1 MRIAQLAVFG
11 VIGFASAA
19 GAMPVYTLQNSASV
33 VAGGNSA
40 NQNTG
45 VLVNQAAPAVLLS
58 ETLPGGSEMATA
70 SATAAPGVLGV
81 LAKVSSANA
90 TAEFTDTL
98 TIFGTGQV
106 TLGFSL
112 AVTGLLSGCASCPAQ
127 ASVSSS
133 LSVPGGDAYLN
144 NIGGVSYAQSFA
156 GGTSNLTASPAV
168 PIIVVTVTG
177 GHELTIV
184 NNVSAFAGAD
194 GLGSSAAADFSSTA
208 RVFIDV
214 MTPDASFVSASGATY
229 ARISSVPEP
238 STIGLVLVAFLSA
251 GARLLRRHGRL
262 GGNSGSSD
270 RCPH

>member
-45 VLVNQAAPAVLLS
+45 VLVNQAAPSLFLS
-58 ETLPGGSEMATA
+58 ETLPGGSESATA

-81 LAKVSSANA
+81 LAKVSSNSSLLGGATANA

-98 TIFGTGQV
+98 TILGSGQV

-144 NIGGVSYAQSFA
+144 NIGGVSYAQSFV

-194 GLGSSAAADFSSTA
+194 GLGSFASADFASTA

-251 GARLLRRHGRL
+251 GAWLLRRHGR
-262 GGNSGSSD
+262 
-270 RCPH
+270 